1 MDQEPNRVASPQA
14 GFSPVGT
21 SLLARRETRETGNDP
36 RGARGMEQTIA
47 ATPKL
52 KIVVVEDDPTIRMF
66 LKSSLEEQL
75 GHQVIGEAATGTDMV
90 RTVLDLD
97 PDIVI
102 FDIHLPRLNGL
113 DALRQIYQERV
124 IAAVAITADRD
135 QELVRRALEEHVLAF
150 LVKPVESHQLGA
162 AVLVAWAR
170 FDELKQLTDEN
181 ATLRTSLQNRKIIE
195 RAKGVLMKRH
205 RWSEAEAF
213 RRLQRAS
220 MNNRTTMIDLA
231 QAVLNGKE
239 VEL

>member
-1 MDQEPNRVASPQA
+1 
-14 GFSPVGT
+14 
-21 SLLARRETRETGNDP
+21 
-36 RGARGMEQTIA
+36 MEQTIA

-90 RTVLDLD
+90 RTVLDSD

-113 DALRQIYQERV
+113 DALRQIYQERI

-150 LVKPVESHQLGA
+150 LVKPVEAHQLGA